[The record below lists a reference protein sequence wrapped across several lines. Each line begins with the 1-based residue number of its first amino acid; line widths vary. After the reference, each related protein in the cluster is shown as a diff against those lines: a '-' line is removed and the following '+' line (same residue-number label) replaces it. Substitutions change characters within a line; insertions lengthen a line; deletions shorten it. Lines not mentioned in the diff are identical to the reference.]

1 MEIQKQLFKFRYHIA
16 GALLLCLAIFSFLY
30 LAPRFLNVLAFFWP
44 LFLSTALFLA
54 LVLFFGKTQ
63 PPPPSDVDLPKP
75 AEDLLHFV
83 AGHHPDPPL
92 DAAHKSD

>member
-1 MEIQKQLFKFRYHIA
+1 MEIQKQVMKFRYHIA
-16 GALLLCLAIFSFLY
+16 AALTVCVLMFSVFY

-54 LVLFFGKTQ
+54 LVLFFANTQ
-63 PPPPSDVDLPKP
+63 PSPADLPVP

-92 DAAHKSD
+92 HKSD